1 MIRKQAYVHKS
12 VMEKLK
18 GIADDIE
25 IPKEDDAFWP
35 PPNQVQQQKL
45 EIIIGDE
52 HISFATSKI
61 GSLISVNQSKDPE
74 SL

>member
-1 MIRKQAYVHKS
+1 MIRKQAYIHKS
-12 VMEKLK
+12 VMEELK

-52 HISFATSKI
+52 HISFPKSKT

>member
-12 VMEKLK
+12 VMEELK

-52 HISFATSKI
+52 HISFPKSKI